1 MMGDGDI
8 DLVLYFDTPALA
20 EDECLKVGD
29 TEAMLTGE
37 TFEGV
42 PVEGTGDIRI
52 VKGPKP

>member
-37 TFEGV
+37 TSEGI
-42 PVEGTGDIRI
+42 PIEGTGDVRI
-52 VKGPKP
+52 VKGPKS